1 LQLSNHIT
9 KDSTEIST
17 QLNMKEVAE
26 IITKH
31 LSSTV
36 EIIAAIVIGIS
47 LLKFLYKYLI
57 NVFHPNDSSINQT
70 LRIQFGSS
78 LTIALELLL
87 AADILATAIAPTWDD
102 IGKLAAIAVL
112 RTALNYFLERE
123 LKSTENKKYNQN
135 D

>member
-1 LQLSNHIT
+1 
-9 KDSTEIST
+9 
-17 QLNMKEVAE
+17 MKELAE

-36 EIIAAIVIGIS
+36 EVIAAIVIAVALI
-47 LLKFLYKYLI
+47 KFLIKYFRHLL
-57 NVFHPNDSSINQT
+57 NPNDGITNQT
-70 LRIQFGSS
+70 IRIHFGSA
-78 LTIALELLL
+78 LTVALELLL

-123 LKSTENKKYNQN
+123 LKNNEGNEMKMKPATK
-135 D
+135 